1 MHLRH
6 TLGAASAAAALT
18 LSVAAQPAVAENVSV
33 GLVTAFAAATD
44 PSAHRAVTYA
54 PAWVPVGTMV
64 AVGESAADTTS
75 RFELSLKGAL
85 PNHTYGAHVHRMPCG
100 TNPEDSGPHYQNQ
113 PDPVQPSTDPAYA
126 NPRNEVW
133 LDLTT
138 DARGDGKSSAQVAW
152 RIRPGEA
159 NSLVLHETATA
170 TDPGRAGTAG
180 ARLACVNVRFA
191 PVSGAV
197 TRPGPPAPL
206 ASLHD

>member
-1 MHLRH
+1 MHLRQ

-18 LSVAAQPAVAENVSV
+18 LSVAAQPAAADNVAVAV
-33 GLVTAFAAATD
+33 ATGFAAATGS
-44 PSAHRAVTYA
+44 PAGRAVTYV
-54 PAWVPVGTMV
+54 PTWVPVGSLV
-64 AVGESAADTTS
+64 AVGESADDTMS
-75 RFELSLKGAL
+75 RFELSLRGVL
-85 PNHTYGAHVHRMPCG
+85 PNHTYGAHVHRLPCG
-100 TNPEDSGPHYQNQ
+100 ANPDDSGPHYQNQ

-138 DARGDGKSSAQVAW
+138 DARGDGKSTAQVPW

-159 NSLVLHETATA
+159 NSLVIHEKATA
-170 TDPGRAGTAG
+170 TGPGQAGTAG